1 MTTETQSSIVAG
13 SEQDLKVNVGD
24 TVHFDYNAFAVKEDD
39 KTTLQR
45 QAAWLQKYP
54 AVRVTVEGHC
64 DTKPSESLARQAVGA
79 DLLLHEAL
87 NRKYVAMIDKY
98 SYLSQSPS
106 ISNIMEVIPTYH
118 STPEDA
124 AKIAQKAHV
133 AKLVLYHI
141 IPPIPSSI
149 FDGAFLGDAQ
159 KYYDGPITV
168 GVDGRRY
175 PCRPI
180 AR

>member
-1 MTTETQSSIVAG
+1 MGYKFEYKG
-13 SEQDLKVNVGD
+13 R
-24 TVHFDYNAFAVKEDD
+24 
-39 KTTLQR
+39 TL
-45 QAAWLQKYP
+45 
-54 AVRVTVEGHC
+54 VISG

-168 GVDGRRY
+168 GVDGMMISMPANSKVIETKY
-175 PCRPI
+175 LLNK
-180 AR
+180 